1 MKTIHLLTKY
11 ELGSDELAR
20 RKAHIHKAYRQHAAI
35 HVCHKQDGIWR
46 CQHTSCTWRLP
57 SFAIAKQ
64 ELKVEVSA

>member
-1 MKTIHLLTKY
+1 MKTIHLFAPVHH
-11 ELGSDELAR
+11 EDEILC
-20 RKAHIHKAYRQHAAI
+20 AYRKQYGTIKI
-35 HVCHKQDGIWR
+35 HHCHKQDGIWR